1 MNSYFE
7 PNINGRSTNPNLE
20 AEINTQLF
28 NNILNPTQAEEYL
41 NVIKYIFNFFK
52 YSQLVNGEKLM
63 ILFLYALNH

>member
-41 NVIKYIFNFFK
+41 NVIKYIFNFF
-52 YSQLVNGEKLM
+52 LNIVN
-63 ILFLYALNH
+63 